1 MKSYPKI
8 HQKIICYI
16 RLIFLNHKISRKI
29 FINPSTNR
37 TWEEGDVYKRENL
50 ANTLEKIGK
59 NGLQEFYSGDTA
71 KILIDEL
78 RNQSSILTLEDLR
91 NYRYL
96 FSSYNDNTLEMD
108 LQ

>member
-1 MKSYPKI
+1 MTK
-8 HQKIICYI
+8 ICYI
-16 RLIFLNHKISRKI
+16 KLVFLNHEISRKI

-59 NGLQEFYSGDTA
+59 NGLQEFYSEDTA
-71 KILIDEL
+71 KTLIDEL

-96 FSSYNDNTLEMD
+96 FSSYHDFTLKMEI
-108 LQ
+108 Q